1 MPACAARA
9 ASVPCDDGRPYLLR
23 RNTPG
28 GPGAGSPRPL
38 PGGAPMTRVIRPE
51 PLTAAAFAPFG
62 DVLAAAGPADRMINA
77 GLCARFHDRARLDFG
92 SGRAGISVFDGRPVT
107 LPHRFDLVERHPEGS
122 QAFLPMTGHP
132 FLVIVAPDMDGVP
145 DRPRAFLTA
154 PGQGVNILRNTW
166 HGVLTPLASPGLFAV
181 VDRIGD
187 GPNLEEYRY
196 PSDWTVTAD

>member
-1 MPACAARA
+1 
-9 ASVPCDDGRPYLLR
+9 
-23 RNTPG
+23 
-28 GPGAGSPRPL
+28 
-38 PGGAPMTRVIRPE
+38 MTRTLRPE
-51 PLTAAAFAPFG
+51 PLDAAAFAPFG
-62 DVLAAAGPADRMINA
+62 DVIEAAGAPDRLINA
-77 GLCARFHDRARLDFG
+77 GLCGRWHDRARLDFA

-122 QAFLPMTGHP
+122 QAFLPMTRNP

-145 DRPRAFLTA
+145 GRPRAFLTA
-154 PGQGVNILRNTW
+154 PGQGVNILRNAW
-166 HGVLTPLASPGLFAV
+166 HGVLTPLAEPGLFAV